1 MVVILSFRF
10 RQKAEKDKLTPL
22 QSKQDI
28 AYCRERFP
36 NLRCRAVSVQF
47 MSDDRIA
54 MFELIQE
61 GGDVKVAEER
71 HYKLVQAD
79 QADAR

>member
-1 MVVILSFRF
+1 
-10 RQKAEKDKLTPL
+10 
-22 QSKQDI
+22 
-28 AYCRERFP
+28 
-36 NLRCRAVSVQF
+36 

-71 HYKLVQAD
+71 HHKLVQAD